1 MTVNF
6 HQCRF
11 LLALTPEQFERVLDA
26 ARDRAAIVTTAEPV
40 PPSDPPPAA
49 AGAAAG
55 NVVPFPSRYPL
66 QAVGT

>member
-1 MTVNF
+1 MTINL
-6 HQCRF
+6 HNCRI

-49 AGAAAG
+49 AAAG
-55 NVVPFPSRYPL
+55 NVVKFPSRFPL